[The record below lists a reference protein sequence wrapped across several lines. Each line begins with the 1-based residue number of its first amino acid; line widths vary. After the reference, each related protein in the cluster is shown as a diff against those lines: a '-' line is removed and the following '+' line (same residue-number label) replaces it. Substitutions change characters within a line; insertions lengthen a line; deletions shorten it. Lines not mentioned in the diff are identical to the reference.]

1 MSKQKRSGGYRT
13 RLPFQAV
20 TLIYDA
26 TWWFCETFLKDR
38 PATANPML
46 QAARECRHF
55 LAEAGRSSSRGI
67 HQDCELELFERART
81 RLEELLLDFEDYLRH
96 RKLTQWTLDSAEL
109 NSIRSIARRP
119 KEASAPGVPP
129 AGASGSS
136 SDKSTLSD
144 HQRWSLYA
152 GWLEHSDPAVRANAA
167 ICLIHQASFLLDQRI
182 ATLDGSGPDRV
193 RGHSGEAT
201 DVPATAGLLSSYG
214 QSHNSSVSSPPVMN
228 PPSSVQ
234 TPSASQPPAAV
245 SDGPASS
252 VTGPRCPKC
261 GKQMAL
267 RTARQGRKAGQN
279 FWGCT
284 GYPDCKETAR
294 L

>member
-1 MSKQKRSGGYRT
+1 MSKQRRNFGYRQ
-13 RLPFQAV
+13 RASFQAV

-38 PATANPML
+38 PTTASQML
-46 QAARECRHF
+46 QVARDCRHS
-55 LAEAGRSSSRGI
+55 LADAGRSLMQSSEV
-67 HQDCELELFERART
+67 ELDGTRYAR
-81 RLEELLLDFEDYLRH
+81 RCLEELLLDYEDYLRH
-96 RKLTQWTLDSAEL
+96 RRLTQWTLDSAEL
-109 NSIRSIARRP
+109 NSIRNVARRP
-119 KEASAPGVPP
+119 KDNSAPSPS
-129 AGASGSS
+129 AATTDMSM
-136 SDKSTLSD
+136 LSD

-182 ATLDGSGPDRV
+182 ATLDGSAPDRA
-193 RGHSGEAT
+193 RGHNGEPT
-201 DVPATAGLLSSYG
+201 EVPASSNQPPAHANNG
-214 QSHNSSVSSPPVMN
+214 TVAAQPVMP

-234 TPSASQPPAAV
+234 SFASQAPAVVPDA
-245 SDGPASS
+245 PTSS

-267 RTARQGRKAGQN
+267 RTAKQGRKAGQN

-294 L
+294 M

>member
-1 MSKQKRSGGYRT
+1 MSKQRKSFGYRQ
-13 RLPFQAV
+13 RASFQAV

-38 PATANPML
+38 PSTASQML
-46 QAARECRHF
+46 QVARDCRHS
-55 LAEAGRSSSRGI
+55 LADAGRSLMQSSEV
-67 HQDCELELFERART
+67 ELDGTRYAR
-81 RLEELLLDFEDYLRH
+81 RCLEELLLDYEDYLRH
-96 RKLTQWTLDSAEL
+96 RRLPQWTLDSAEL
-109 NSIRSIARRP
+109 NSIRNVARRP
-119 KEASAPGVPP
+119 KDNSAPNASAGTTDMS
-129 AGASGSS
+129 A
-136 SDKSTLSD
+136 LSD

-182 ATLDGSGPDRV
+182 ATLDGSAPDRA
-193 RGHSGEAT
+193 RGHNGET
-201 DVPATAGLLSSYG
+201 TEVPAIVGQPLSYA
-214 QSHNSSVSSPPVMN
+214 QSHNASVSAPPVMT
-228 PPSSVQ
+228 PSSSVQ
-234 TPSASQPPAAV
+234 SPSPSQATAVVPDAST
-245 SDGPASS
+245 SS

-261 GKQMAL
+261 GQQMAL
-267 RTARQGRKAGQN
+267 RTAKQGRKAGQN

>member
-1 MSKQKRSGGYRT
+1 MSKQRKSFGYRQ
-13 RLPFQAV
+13 RASFQAV

-38 PATANPML
+38 PTTASQML
-46 QAARECRHF
+46 QVARDCRHS
-55 LAEAGRSSSRGI
+55 LADAGRSLTQSSEV
-67 HQDCELELFERART
+67 ELDGTRYAR
-81 RLEELLLDFEDYLRH
+81 RCLEELLLDYEDYLRH
-96 RKLTQWTLDSAEL
+96 RRLTQWTLDSAEL
-109 NSIRSIARRP
+109 NSIRNVARRP
-119 KEASAPGVPP
+119 KDNSAPSPS
-129 AGASGSS
+129 AATTDMSM
-136 SDKSTLSD
+136 LSD

-182 ATLDGSGPDRV
+182 ATLDGSAPDRA
-193 RGHSGEAT
+193 RGHNGEPT
-201 DVPATAGLLSSYG
+201 EVPASSN
-214 QSHNSSVSSPPVMN
+214 QPMANANNSTVAAQPVTP

-234 TPSASQPPAAV
+234 PFASQAPAVVPDA
-245 SDGPASS
+245 PTSS

-267 RTARQGRKAGQN
+267 RTAKQGRKAGQN

-294 L
+294 M